1 MSLTSSAAVCQATP
15 GNKPF
20 NFVAL
25 PLEVKELIY
34 KHAMFAGGHLRNK
47 LYVPT
52 DIPTGIPG
60 KNALQDSFP
69 AICFTNKLERIIAS
83 RLYLRYQT
91 IFMDNSDDSPVLEA
105 FLSQFGE
112 ANEGLRWLKH
122 VQFAYYGDFCD
133 DFSKAIP
140 LIKVCTALKTVVF
153 HMVSPHLY
161 KWSESGPTEKKPS
174 TGAEIFERLRLHGLA
189 DCGHLTKVRFHV
201 FRGRRAEL
209 EGLKELIQDFSCDF
223 LALHGSTA
231 FKKLDVGIE
240 DEHGLI
246 WVLEPQA

>member
-15 GNKPF
+15 VNKPF

-34 KHAMFAGGHLRNK
+34 KHAMFAGGHLCDE
-47 LYVPT
+47 LYVYS
-52 DIPTGIPG
+52 GILG
-60 KNALQDSFP
+60 NALKQSFP

-91 IFMDNSDDSPVLEA
+91 IVMHNSDDSPVLEA
-105 FLSQFGE
+105 FLSQFGK

-122 VQFAYYGDFCD
+122 VEFANLGDFCD
-133 DFSKAIP
+133 FSKAVP

-153 HMVSPHLY
+153 HMISDHLY
-161 KWSESGPTEKKPS
+161 EWEEEGLFQGRPS
-174 TGAEIFERLRLHGLA
+174 TGTEIFERLRLHGLS
-189 DCGHLTKVRFHV
+189 DCGHLTKVRFSV
-201 FRGRRAEL
+201 WGGRHAEL
-209 EGLKELIQDFSCDF
+209 EGLKELIQDFSCAF
-223 LALHGSTA
+223 LALYGLTA
-231 FKKLDVGIE
+231 SKKLDVDIE

-246 WVLEPQA
+246 WVLEPQV

>member
-34 KHAMFAGGHLRNK
+34 KHAMFAGGHLCHE
-47 LYVPT
+47 LYVYS
-52 DIPTGIPG
+52 GILG
-60 KNALQDSFP
+60 NALKESFP

-91 IFMDNSDDSPVLEA
+91 IVMHNSDDSPVLEA
-105 FLSQFGE
+105 FLSQFGK
-112 ANEGLRWLKH
+112 ADEGLRWLKH
-122 VQFAYYGDFCD
+122 VEFANIGDFCD
-133 DFSKAIP
+133 FSKAVP

-153 HMVSPHLY
+153 HILPGDLY
-161 KWSESGPTEKKPS
+161 EWDEAPLKGRPS
-174 TGAEIFERLRLHGLA
+174 TGIEIFERLRLHGSA
-189 DCGHLTKVRFHV
+189 DCSNLTEVRFNV
-201 FRGRRAEL
+201 FEGRRAEL
-209 EGLKELIQDFSCDF
+209 EGFKELIQYFSCAF

-231 FKKLDVGIE
+231 SKKLNVNIE
-240 DEHGLI
+240 DEYGLI
-246 WVLEPQA
+246 WVLEPQV